1 MYLRIKPKI
10 LYIIIINMPKSS
22 KSNKSESGCVGFLYR
37 GLVKT
42 NHIRVFSHES
52 NDLETIYNELTPLYG
67 DDIQIKYVLV
77 DAPEDF
83 LEKFMDK
90 LTSENE
96 KARLGESYCFNCQ
109 TSAASNFLKE
119 VTDTKAAKNY
129 PVTKKGK
136 KDEDEDEDEKE
147 KEKDSDNEDDKKK
160 AKSDK
165 KKGKSEKKKAANESD
180 DEDKNSESEQ
190 EDEKPKKKSKESK
203 ETKESKESK
212 ESKETKKS
220 KSDKKAKE
228 SEDEKEESEN
238 DDDDEDSGKKLKKK
252 SDKGKGKSKS
262 K

>member
-1 MYLRIKPKI
+1 MYLRTKPKI
-10 LYIIIINMPKSS
+10 HYIIIINMPKSS

-52 NDLETIYNELTPLYG
+52 SDLETIYNELTPLYG
-67 DDIQIKYVLV
+67 DDIQMKYVLV

-96 KARLGESYCFNCQ
+96 KARLGVSYCFNCQ

-147 KEKDSDNEDDKKK
+147 EKDSDDEDDKKK
-160 AKSDK
+160 SKSDK
-165 KKGKSEKKKAANESD
+165 KKGKSDKKKAKDSSE
-180 DEDKNSESEQ
+180 DEDKNSDSEQ
-190 EDEKPKKKSKESK
+190 EDEKPKKKSKDSK
-203 ETKESKESK
+203 ETKES
-212 ESKETKKS
+212 KKS

-238 DDDDEDSGKKLKKK
+238 DDDDDEDSGKKLKKK

>member
-1 MYLRIKPKI
+1 MYLRTKPKI
-10 LYIIIINMPKSS
+10 QYIIIINMPKSS
-22 KSNKSESGCVGFLYR
+22 KSSKSETGCVGFLYR

-67 DDIQIKYVLV
+67 DNIQLKYVLV
-77 DAPEDF
+77 DGPEDF

-96 KARLGESYCFNCQ
+96 KARLGDSFCFNCQ
-109 TSAASNFLKE
+109 TSEASNLLKE
-119 VTDTKAAKNY
+119 VTDAKAAKNY

-136 KDEDEDEDEKE
+136 KDDDKDDKDDDEDEKDD
-147 KEKDSDNEDDKKK
+147 KESDDEDDKKK
-160 AKSDK
+160 SKSDK
-165 KKGKSEKKKAANESD
+165 KKGKSEKKKAK
-180 DEDKNSESEQ
+180 DEDEEDNGSQSEQ
-190 EDEKPKKKSKESK
+190 EDDKPKKKAKD
-203 ETKESKESK
+203 TKDA
-212 ESKETKKS
+212 KKA

-228 SEDEKEESEN
+228 SEDEKEDEE

-252 SDKGKGKSKS
+252 SDKSDKSKGKSKS

>member
-1 MYLRIKPKI
+1 MYLRTKPKI
-10 LYIIIINMPKSS
+10 HYIIIINMPKSS

-52 NDLETIYNELTPLYG
+52 SDLETIYNELTPLYG
-67 DDIQIKYVLV
+67 DDIQMKYVLV

-96 KARLGESYCFNCQ
+96 KARLGVSYCFNCQ

-147 KEKDSDNEDDKKK
+147 EKEEKDSDNEDEKKK
-160 AKSDK
+160 SKSDK
-165 KKGKSEKKKAANESD
+165 KKGKSDKKKAKDESE

-190 EDEKPKKKSKESK
+190 EDEKPKKKSKDS
-203 ETKESKESK
+203 KESKESK
-212 ESKETKKS
+212 ESKKS

-238 DDDDEDSGKKLKKK
+238 DDDDDEDSGKKLKKK
-252 SDKGKGKSKS
+252 TDKGKGKSKS